1 MNKDPKNSPDTLY
14 DTEELK
20 GFARSLSELQVL
32 LLILVFLYY
41 FVPTQPIINHETL
54 IATMAIYTVFV
65 MSFRYFK
72 FHSQLNRWKLALE
85 TWAMIG
91 FITAVLWHTGLV
103 QSPLLNLY
111 LLVIIACAIT
121 LGKIMTLLEVILIAC
136 VYIYMGY
143 KTYSTGIFVAET
155 FTVLMAKF
163 SPFLLVAYVT
173 SMLAADIL
181 SAKKK
186 ITRLSHTDDLTGL
199 LNMRAFN
206 LILDKEI
213 KRAARHRQPYTIVMI
228 DVDNLKSVNDQ
239 YGHPAGSRLVTVI
252 ASSIRNCVRASD
264 VLARYGGD
272 EFVILMTHTSTG
284 NARVVADRIRNAI
297 LNTSFDTQGSRVTAT
312 VSVGIASFPDNVEKA
327 ADVLEKADIALYRS
341 KQDGRNKVSY
351 YDEEMELEPVPAGSR
366 KLRLASA

>member
-1 MNKDPKNSPDTLY
+1 MNKDSRNSPDTLY
-14 DTEELK
+14 DTQELR

-54 IATMAIYTVFV
+54 IATMVIYTVFV
-65 MSFRYFK
+65 MAFRYFK
-72 FHSQLNRWKLALE
+72 FHSEVSRWKLALE
-85 TWAMIG
+85 TWAMVG

-103 QSPLLNLY
+103 ESPLLNLY

-155 FTVLMAKF
+155 FTVFMAKF

-173 SMLAADIL
+173 SMLATDIL

-186 ITRLSHTDDLTGL
+186 ITLLSQTDDLTGL
-199 LNMRAFN
+199 LNMRTFN

-213 KRAARHRQPYTIVMI
+213 ARATRHRQPFTVVMI
-228 DVDNLKSVNDQ
+228 DVDGLKSVNDQ
-239 YGHPAGSRLVTVI
+239 YGHPTGSRLVTVI
-252 ASSIRNCVRASD
+252 GSSIRDCVRTSD

-272 EFVILMTHTSTG
+272 EFVILMTQTSIE
-284 NARVVADRIRNAI
+284 NSRIVAERIRTAI
-297 LNTSFDTQGSRVTAT
+297 RNTSFDTHGSRVSAT
-312 VSVGIASFPDNVEKA
+312 ISIGIASFPDNVENA
-327 ADVLEKADIALYRS
+327 ADVLEKADIALYKS

-351 YDEEMELEPVPAGSR
+351 YDEEMELAPAPTR
-366 KLRLASA
+366 KLHLASA

>member
-1 MNKDPKNSPDTLY
+1 MNKVSKNSPDTLC
-14 DTEELK
+14 DTQELR

-41 FVPTQPIINHETL
+41 FVPTQPIINHDTL
-54 IATMAIYTVFV
+54 IATMVIYTVFV
-65 MSFRYFK
+65 MSFRYFR
-72 FHSQLNRWKLALE
+72 FHSQLSHWKLALE

-155 FTVLMAKF
+155 FTVFMAKF

-173 SMLAADIL
+173 SMLAEDIL

-186 ITRLSHTDDLTGL
+186 ITLLSQTDDLTGL
-199 LNMRAFN
+199 LNMRTFN
-206 LILDKEI
+206 LILKKEI
-213 KRAARHRQPYTIVMI
+213 TRATRHRQPFTVVMI
-228 DVDNLKSVNDQ
+228 DVDGLKSVNDQ
-239 YGHPAGSRLVTVI
+239 HGHPAGSRLLTVI
-252 ASSIRNCVRASD
+252 ASSIRDSVRTSD

-272 EFVILMTHTSTG
+272 EFVILMTQTSIE
-284 NARVVADRIRNAI
+284 NSRIVAERVRTAIR
-297 LNTSFDTQGSRVTAT
+297 NTSFDTHGSRVSAT

-327 ADVLEKADIALYRS
+327 ADVLEKADIALYKS
-341 KQDGRNKVSY
+341 KQDGRDKVSY
-351 YDEEMELEPVPAGSR
+351 YDEEMESDPASTR
-366 KLRLASA
+366 KLHLASA